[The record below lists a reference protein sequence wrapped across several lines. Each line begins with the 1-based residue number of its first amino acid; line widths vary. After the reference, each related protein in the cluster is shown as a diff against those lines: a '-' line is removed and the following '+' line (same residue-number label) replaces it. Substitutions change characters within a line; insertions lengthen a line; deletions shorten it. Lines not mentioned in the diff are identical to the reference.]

1 MFAFKFRKYFLN
13 ILFHEK
19 YIKLIFLGVF
29 NMMMLKIKK
38 SKNNIFEA
46 LLIKKCQKI
55 ISPNN
60 LNCLVRSQN
69 IIYIIL

>member
-46 LLIKKCQKI
+46 LLIKNVKKLSHPI
-55 ISPNN
+55 I
-60 LNCLVRSQN
+60 
-69 IIYIIL
+69 